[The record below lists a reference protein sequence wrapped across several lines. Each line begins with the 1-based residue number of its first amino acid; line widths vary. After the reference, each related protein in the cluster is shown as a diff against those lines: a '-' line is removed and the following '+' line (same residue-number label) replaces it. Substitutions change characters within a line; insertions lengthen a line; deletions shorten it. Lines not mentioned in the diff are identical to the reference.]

1 MRWIFAG
8 VIVGLMA
15 VPSGADAAWEQYI
28 NEEFHFGV
36 DFPAEPNMRMGTH
49 RGAVSGER
57 PATILETVS
66 DGVTYRATVVDIS
79 DQLIDSGSILEEA
92 IYIWGLDGELT
103 IDMSARTGPWEG
115 AVYGRRLT
123 IDREDGSRATA
134 SFFTTRGRLYIFE
147 ASVAAGGDVDGP
159 NPGRFVQT
167 VIYNIDWDWSIWP
180 PVPRPE

>member
-1 MRWIFAG
+1 MIVG
-8 VIVGLMA
+8 VIAGLMA
-15 VPSGADAAWEQYI
+15 VPSAAEAAWEQYI

-36 DFPAEPNMRMGTH
+36 DFPAEPSVSSGIH

-57 PATILETVS
+57 PSTIFEAEV
-66 DGVTYRATVVDIS
+66 DGITYRVTVVDIS

-92 IYIWGLDGELT
+92 VYIWGLDGELT
-103 IDMSARTGPWEG
+103 VDMSARTGPWEG

-123 IDREDGSRATA
+123 IDKEDGSRATA

-147 ASVAAGGDVDGP
+147 VSIAAGGDLEGP

-167 VIYNIDWDWSIWP
+167 VIYNINWDWSVWP